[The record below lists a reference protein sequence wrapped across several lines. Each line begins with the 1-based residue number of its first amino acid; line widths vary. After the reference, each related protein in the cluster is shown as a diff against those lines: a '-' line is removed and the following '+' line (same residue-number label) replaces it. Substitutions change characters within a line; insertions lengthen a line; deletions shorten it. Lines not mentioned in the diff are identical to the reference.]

1 MARSLPQLSQPER
14 VSAMHRR
21 HWDEALVLAVGYGYE
36 QATLHRVPPPSFPEC
51 TDAEDYIPYSQ
62 VRLVG
67 APFGND
73 PGAGAYRLPLRES
86 W

>member
-1 MARSLPQLSQPER
+1 MASSLPQLSQPER
-14 VSAMHRR
+14 VAAMHRR

-51 TDAEDYIPYSQ
+51 TDAEAYIPYSQ
-62 VRLVG
+62 VRLVRTPCG
-67 APFGND
+67 SD
-73 PGAGAYRLPLRES
+73 PGAGAYPLPLRES